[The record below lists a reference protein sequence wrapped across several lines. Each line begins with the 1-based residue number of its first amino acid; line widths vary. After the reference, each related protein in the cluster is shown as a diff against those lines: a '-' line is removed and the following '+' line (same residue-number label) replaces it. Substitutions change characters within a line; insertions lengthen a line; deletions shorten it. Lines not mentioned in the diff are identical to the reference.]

1 MKTQNEEIN
10 VNNTEENNNE
20 PKQKINGNIFK
31 NLLTIISICLN
42 IIVIVAMVVI
52 ITNSQNKISTV
63 EDSVTAFKNSTQT
76 ELDKISTVETKVN
89 DLNTKVEDAD
99 KRITDIAVKNIELDF
114 NIKKYEKA
122 TFDLSNATGYSRIDS
137 NGGIFFII
145 VENVEKYLDGYKI
158 NLRIGNPQNC
168 TYNGFELE
176 AEWNKPFTVEMDYD
190 EWTKNKKEKVIN
202 MTQQLSS
209 GNWATCSVNL
219 SPMTEEEIHNVS
231 FSISTDSISLYK

>member
-209 GNWATCSVNL
+209 GKWATCSVNL